1 MLTLLGYIMLSMQRL
16 KRFLHAMRWQ

>member
-16 KRFLHAMRWQ
+16 KRFLHDMRWQ

>member
-1 MLTLLGYIMLSMQRL
+1 MLSMQRL